1 MERGLLCFVL
11 LSVFVVAGV
20 VGVFVVV
27 VVVVPSFKGTITF
40 SKDEL
45 SNG

>member
-20 VGVFVVV
+20 AGVFV

>member
-1 MERGLLCFVL
+1 MLCFVL

-20 VGVFVVV
+20 VGFV

-40 SKDEL
+40 SKDDL

>member
-1 MERGLLCFVL
+1 MLCFVL

-20 VGVFVVV
+20 VGVFVVIVV

-40 SKDEL
+40 SKDDL